1 MERRRTGRARRL
13 VDSLSK
19 MQGII
24 SFGAEVVAV
33 HLRERERERERDVRE
48 GVAEKKARFSGQLF
62 KMSARPLS
70 MTSREAL
77 HVAIGSDRR
86 ATLLVLC
93 RSCAC

>member
-33 HLRERERERERDVRE
+33 HLRERETERDVRE